1 MESADTVRLV
11 IERPNDRGEGT
22 VARIV
27 LDRPAA
33 KNALRPDEWQR
44 LRAHAAAIAATPPV
58 RVVVITGA
66 GGAFSAGGDLKT
78 MPERLLLDEAAR
90 AAQLFADGQA
100 LVDLVALGRPIVSL
114 IDGPCSGAGLAL
126 ALVAHVRIAT
136 ANARFAAPFLKVGL
150 TADFAVRYLLER
162 TCGRTH
168 ADALLLLGESCDG
181 ARAVDWGLV
190 HRVVPD
196 AAALDGASEDVIST
210 LLAHPPLALQ
220 RLIAAAPYQRPTLA
234 EAIAWD
240 ATQQAACSQTAD
252 AKEGVA
258 AFLAKRPP
266 VFAGS

>member
-11 IERPNDRGEGT
+11 IERPNPNGEGT

-27 LDRPAA
+27 LDRAAA
-33 KNALRPDEWQR
+33 KNALRPDDWQQ
-44 LRAHAAAIAATPPV
+44 LRSHVAAIAATPSV

-78 MPERLLLDEAAR
+78 MPARLLLDEAAR

-100 LVDLVALGRPIVSL
+100 LVELAALGRPLVSL

-136 ANARFAAPFLKVGL
+136 ATARFAAPFLKVGL

-162 TCGRTH
+162 VCGRTRT
-168 ADALLLLGESCDG
+168 DALLLLGETCDG
-181 ARAVDWGLV
+181 ARAVEWGLV
-190 HRVVPD
+190 HRVVAD
-196 AAALDGASEDVIST
+196 AAELARASEDVITT
-210 LLAHPPLALQ
+210 LLGHPPLALH
-220 RLIAAAPYQRPTLA
+220 RLLAGAPYDRPTLA

-258 AFLAKRPP
+258 AFLGKRPP
-266 VFAGS
+266 VFRGV